1 MVRLGYY
8 RPVTVLQQRII
19 WIMAYTSAGIR
30 YNKYVW
36 STQIAISRLANV
48 GIWLA
53 TSLCHHWQITTS
65 LPQHHVA
72 HRTNV
77 MSNTWRRRRSI
88 QTYYMPT
95 CYQPFN
101 TAYFVGT
108 WILFLNGWRV
118 RGRWYK
124 IELKNSIGLWSLA
137 LHQSLKTK
145 MLLNTCLSS
154 MTNILLSVFHKKEWP
169 TYI

>member
-30 YNKYVW
+30 YNKFVW

-77 MSNTWRRRRSI
+77 MSNTWLNVVPMSSVHSEMYTKCQHVTNHLI
-88 QTYYMPT
+88 QHISLGLRYSFWMDE
-95 CYQPFN
+95 
-101 TAYFVGT
+101 
-108 WILFLNGWRV
+108 
-118 RGRWYK
+118 
-124 IELKNSIGLWSLA
+124 ELEVA
-137 LHQSLKTK
+137 DTK
-145 MLLNTCLSS
+145 
-154 MTNILLSVFHKKEWP
+154 
-169 TYI
+169 